1 MTQLTRPLQA
11 ASASAASRFARLPA
25 PARGRGAKT
34 ALAVV
39 LLLLVIWFGASGN
52 IAWVYEADAAL
63 LAAIGALGLNL
74 LTGNVGQISIGNAAF
89 LAIGAYAVVICDGDV
104 PFPVPIVVGTLACG
118 VAGFL
123 IGLPS
128 LRLRGLYLVFS
139 TLAFQYV
146 VNFLFEQYDSSH
158 GAGAGHYVPSPT
170 IFGMQLSNSRS
181 WYMLLLVVVA
191 IVMIIVR
198 NLVRGRPGRAWSAIR
213 TNELA
218 AAVMGV
224 NVTRAKLAGFVASSM
239 IVGFAGALSAYFL
252 QTVSADYFS
261 LDLAVTYI
269 AMILIGGLGSVWGS
283 VIGAFIVTL
292 IPYWL
297 SGVGGGSSPT
307 WQADLPFVQQIV
319 YGLAILLFLYLR
331 PGGVASLVRP
341 RHRSAA
347 SEQVLEDA
355 P

>member
-1 MTQLTRPLQA
+1 MTQLTRPFQA
-11 ASASAASRFARLPA
+11 ASASAAARFARLPP
-25 PARGRGAKT
+25 PARGRGAKA

-39 LLLLVIWFGASGN
+39 LLLLVIWFGISGN
-52 IAWVYEADAAL
+52 ITWVYEADAAL

-89 LAIGAYAVVICDGDV
+89 LAIGAYAVVICGQM
-104 PFPVPIVVGTLACG
+104 PFPVSIVIGTLACG

-146 VNFLFEQYDSSH
+146 VNFLCEQYDSSH

-170 IFGMQLSNSRS
+170 IFGMQLSSTRS
-181 WYMLLLVVVA
+181 WYMVLLIVVA

-239 IVGFAGALSAYFL
+239 IVGFAGALSTYFL

-269 AMILIGGLGSVWGS
+269 AMILIGGLGSIWGS

-297 SGVGGGSSPT
+297 SNIGGGGSSTT
-307 WQADLPFVQQIV
+307 WQTDLPFVQQIV
-319 YGLAILLFLYLR
+319 YGLAILLFLYAR

-341 RHRSAA
+341 RRQSAA
-347 SEQVLEDA
+347 REHVLEEA